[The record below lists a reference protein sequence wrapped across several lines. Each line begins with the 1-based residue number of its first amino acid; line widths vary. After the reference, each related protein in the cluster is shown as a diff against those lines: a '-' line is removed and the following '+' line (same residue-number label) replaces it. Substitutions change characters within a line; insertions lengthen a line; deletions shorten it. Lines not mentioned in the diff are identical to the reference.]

1 MKILEVQDVRKTFGG
16 VRAIDGVSLTI
27 DEAGIVGLIGP
38 NGSGKSTLF
47 NLISGVYRPDAGQ
60 INFRGERIDGL
71 PPDRIFMKGLVK
83 SFQIPA
89 LFSNMTVLENV
100 LVPPKNQV
108 GERLVYAPIHSKWA
122 DQEVKFARD
131 ARALLEFIQLERVM
145 SNLSQNLSG
154 GQMKLCEIARAMTGT
169 PRLMLLD
176 EPTAGVAPNLA
187 EEILEYI
194 AKLRDVQKITF
205 FIIEHRLEVFLKFV
219 DHVYVMHLGRI
230 ISQGK
235 PEEVV
240 KDPLVQE
247 AYLGADLLR

>member
-1 MKILEVQDVRKTFGG
+1 
-16 VRAIDGVSLTI
+16 
-27 DEAGIVGLIGP
+27 
-38 NGSGKSTLF
+38 
-47 NLISGVYRPDAGQ
+47 
-60 INFRGERIDGL
+60 
-71 PPDRIFMKGLVK
+71 
-83 SFQIPA
+83 
-89 LFSNMTVLENV
+89 
-100 LVPPKNQV
+100 
-108 GERLVYAPIHSKWA
+108 
-122 DQEVKFARD
+122 
-131 ARALLEFIQLERVM
+131 
-145 SNLSQNLSG
+145 
-154 GQMKLCEIARAMTGT
+154 
-169 PRLMLLD
+169 MLLD